1 MSVLITERPVSIPL
15 QAACRALGLNR
26 SSVYARRRRTREP
39 VTSQVSRKKAPQ
51 PRALAPEERQRVHE
65 LLTSAE
71 FCNQPPVEVY
81 HTLLERGVCLC
92 SISTMHRILREND
105 ENGERR
111 NQRAAQHH
119 AMPRL
124 VAQAPN
130 EVWTWDC
137 SKLPTRARSVYLTLY
152 VVLDLFSRFV
162 LAWMVSR
169 KENSALAQQLMTEA
183 TAKYRIDA
191 GQLTIHQDRGA
202 PMTADRYIDLMSEMG
217 VVLSHSR
224 PRVSNDNAFSEAQ
237 FKTQKYQPDYPGQFE
252 HGAHARVWCE
262 SYFDWYNFEHHHA
275 GLAGYTPEQVFT
287 GRYREVVQAK
297 QLALD
302 TQFAQHPE
310 RFVTGP
316 PTAKLPPSRVVI
328 NPVTPEQIAAGA
340 TEQVNFP
347 TLPRVAAAQ
356 SKYALSLT

>member
-1 MSVLITERPVSIPL
+1 MSVLMNERPASIPL
-15 QAACRALGLNR
+15 QAACDALGLNR
-26 SSVYARRRRTREP
+26 SSVYARRRRASEP
-39 VTSQVSRKKAPQ
+39 ALSQGSRKTAPQ
-51 PRALAPEERQRVHE
+51 PRALRPEERRRVHDV
-65 LLTSAE
+65 LTSAE

-92 SISTMHRILREND
+92 SVSTMHRILREYA

-111 NQRAAQHH
+111 DQRAARHH
-119 AMPRL
+119 VMPRL
-124 VAQAPN
+124 VAEKPN

-137 SKLPTRARSVYLTLY
+137 SKLPTRVRSVYLTLY

-169 KENSALAQQLMTEA
+169 KENSALAQQLMSEA
-183 TAKYRIDA
+183 TTKYRIDA

-202 PMTADRYIDLMSEMG
+202 PMIADRYIDLMSEMG

-237 FKTQKYQPDYPGQFE
+237 FKTQKYQPDYPGRFD
-252 HGAHARVWCE
+252 HGAHARTWCE
-262 SYFDWYNFEHHHA
+262 SYFDWYNFDHHHA

-287 GRYREVVQAK
+287 GRYREVAKAK

-302 TQFAQHPE
+302 ARFTQHPE
-310 RFVTGP
+310 RFVAGP
-316 PTAKLPPSRVVI
+316 PTVELPPARVVI

-340 TEQVNFP
+340 TDQVNFP

-356 SKYALSLT
+356 NKYALSLT

>member
-1 MSVLITERPVSIPL
+1 MNAVLNERSQSIPL
-15 QAACRALGLNR
+15 QAACNALGLNR
-26 SSVYARRRRTREP
+26 SSVYARRRRATEDSAPR
-39 VTSQVSRKKAPQ
+39 VSRKHAPQ
-51 PRALAPEERQRVHE
+51 PRALAPQERQHVHDV
-65 LLTSAE
+65 LTSAE

-81 HTLLERGVCLC
+81 HALLERGEYLC
-92 SISTMHRILREND
+92 SISTMHRILREHA

-111 NQRAAQHH
+111 DQRAAQHH

-124 VAQAPN
+124 VAHKPN

-137 SKLPTRARSVYLTLY
+137 SKLPTRARGVYLTLY
-152 VVLDLFSRFV
+152 VVLDLFSRFI

-169 KENSALAQQLMTEA
+169 KENSALAQQLMSEA
-183 TAKYRIDA
+183 TARYHI
-191 GQLTIHQDRGA
+191 GHGELTIHQDRGA
-202 PMTADRYIDLMSEMG
+202 PMIANRYIDLMSEMG

-237 FKTQKYQPDYPGQFE
+237 FKTQKYQPDYPDRFE
-252 HGAHARVWCE
+252 HAAHARTWCA

-287 GRYREVVQAK
+287 GRYRRVAQAK

-302 TQFAQHPE
+302 VRYAQHPE
-310 RFVTGP
+310 RFVAGRP
-316 PTAKLPPSRVVI
+316 SVALPPARVVI
-328 NPVTPEQIAAGA
+328 NPVTPEQIEAGVSD
-340 TEQVNFP
+340 QVNFP

-356 SKYALSLT
+356 DKYALTLK

>member
-1 MSVLITERPVSIPL
+1 MNVVLNERPASIPL
-15 QAACRALGLNR
+15 QAACHALSLNR
-26 SSVYARRRRTREP
+26 SSVYARRLRTRDSAP
-39 VTSQVSRKKAPQ
+39 ARVSRRSAPQ
-51 PRALAPEERQRVHE
+51 PRALAPEERQRVHDV
-65 LLTSAE
+65 LTSAE

-81 HTLLERGVCLC
+81 HTLLERGVHLC
-92 SISTMHRILREND
+92 SISTMHRILREHAQ
-105 ENGERR
+105 NGERR

-119 AMPRL
+119 AIPRL
-124 VAQAPN
+124 VAQKPN

-137 SKLPTRARSVYLTLY
+137 SKLPTRVRGVYLTLY

-169 KENSALAQQLMTEA
+169 KENSALAQQLMAEA
-183 TAKYRIDA
+183 TAKYRIDE

-202 PMTADRYIDLMSEMG
+202 PMIANRYLDLMSEMG

-237 FKTQKYQPDYPGQFE
+237 FKTQKYQPDYPGRFD
-252 HGAHARVWCE
+252 HGAHARTWCE
-262 SYFDWYNFEHHHA
+262 SYFDWYNFDHHHA

-287 GRYREVVQAK
+287 GRHLEVAQAK

-302 TQFAQHPE
+302 ARFAQHPE
-310 RFVTGP
+310 RFVAGP
-316 PTAKLPPSRVVI
+316 PSVALPPARVDI
-328 NPVTPEQIAAGA
+328 NPVTPEQIAAGE
-340 TEQVNFP
+340 THLVNFP

-356 SKYALSLT
+356 NKYALTLK